1 MQDPSPPESLLNFE
15 PPLFVGGNSKD
26 STKPVPE
33 SSGAASQVDEI
44 INSMLPPR
52 CVLARPLSPAAA
64 ATAGAPGATAT
75 TDSCCTGR
83 CRFAGALRLYLCHWC
98 WCWCCSDALV
108 LRSSGV
114 RCLWHDGV

>member
-33 SSGAASQVDEI
+33 SSGAVSQVDEI

-52 CVLARPLSPAAA
+52 CVLAHPLPYAA
-64 ATAGAPGATAT
+64 ATAAAAAGATAAT
-75 TDSCCTGR
+75 APFAAAAQGAAASLVCCGYI
-83 CRFAGALRLYLCHWC
+83 CVPCGAAQVLWC
-98 WCWCCSDALV
+98 
-108 LRSSGV
+108 
-114 RCLWHDGV
+114 